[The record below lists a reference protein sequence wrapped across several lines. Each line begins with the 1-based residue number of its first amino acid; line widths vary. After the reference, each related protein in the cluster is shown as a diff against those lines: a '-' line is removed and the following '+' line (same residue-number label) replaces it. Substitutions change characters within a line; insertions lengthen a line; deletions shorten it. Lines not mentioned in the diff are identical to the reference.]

1 VTEHRFELVI
11 FDCDGVLIDS
21 EPIVN
26 RVHAEALSRLGYP
39 LTAEEC
45 TRRFAG
51 MPDRAMY
58 DIIETERGVA
68 LPSDYDAETKARIA
82 AAYRTELRAIPE
94 VEQALSGLS
103 GRLMCVA
110 SSSLPDKMR
119 LGLELVG
126 LYERFAPHLFSA
138 SMVAR
143 GKPAPDLFL
152 YAAERMTIRPE
163 RCVVVED
170 SVAGVT
176 AARAAAMTVLG
187 FTGGGHC
194 GPDDAA
200 RLLEAGAR
208 VVFERMALL
217 PTLVNEAE
225 RS

>member
-1 VTEHRFELVI
+1 MPIRAHDGVTMYRFELVI

-39 LTAEEC
+39 LTADEC

-58 DIIETERGVA
+58 DIIEAERGTA
-68 LPSDYDAETKARIA
+68 LPSDYDQKTKARIA
-82 AAYRTELRAIPE
+82 AAYRSELCAIPG
-94 VEQALSGLS
+94 VEQALRGLA
-103 GRLMCVA
+103 GRRMCVA

-126 LYERFAPHLFSA
+126 LYDRFAPHLFSA

-152 YAAERMTIRPE
+152 YAA
-163 RCVVVED
+163 
-170 SVAGVT
+170 
-176 AARAAAMTVLG
+176 
-187 FTGGGHC
+187 
-194 GPDDAA
+194 
-200 RLLEAGAR
+200 
-208 VVFERMALL
+208 
-217 PTLVNEAE
+217 
-225 RS
+225 